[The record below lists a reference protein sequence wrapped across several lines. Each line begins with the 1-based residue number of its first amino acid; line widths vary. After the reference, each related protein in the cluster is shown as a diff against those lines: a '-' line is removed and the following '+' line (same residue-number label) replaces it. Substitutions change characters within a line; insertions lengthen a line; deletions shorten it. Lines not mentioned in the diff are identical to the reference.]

1 MIMLN
6 TAVAIA
12 AVCMALGLVMTFAPE
27 FSSDVALAVIAT
39 PPAPAFRTSLVYQMR
54 SCTSEVISFADRAS

>member
-39 PPAPAFRTSLVYQMR
+39 PPAPARIPDLVG
-54 SCTSEVISFADRAS
+54 VPDA